1 VPLLGRPP
9 ARKGHRKPVGTRKG
23 RRKPAGM
30 RKGLRP
36 LATGGEERTTD
47 LASPDLKKCPMAVE
61 A

>member
-1 VPLLGRPP
+1 
-9 ARKGHRKPVGTRKG
+9 VGTRKG